1 MPPQAIELFYIGDWQ
16 VSASTNSLRNG
27 DTVKQLEPKAMNVLI
42 ALCQQ
47 QGEVLSADQIVDHCW
62 GDVDVGDNPVHK
74 AINQL
79 RKAFDDKP
87 NTPTYIETIRKRGYR
102 IIAELTFPLNQELK
116 AAQANWLGASPF
128 PGLSA
133 FEPNEATIFF
143 GRNEQISTLLSRISK
158 QVIAKRA
165 FCLILGPSG
174 TGKSS
179 LVNAGVLPNLLDH
192 NGYDGIGVV
201 SYSHLDFADINQGRL
216 LLDLASSMLDWDID
230 DQAVF
235 AGMSADNLVQQLQ
248 GDCQALIT
256 QCQNALNKA
265 ITPFSKPH
273 FFLFIDRLE
282 VLLSSP
288 LFSDAER
295 SHFLGL
301 IETLATSGC
310 IMVFSACRNDFYPL
324 VVTYPNLMAGKDNGA
339 HFDLLA
345 PTRSELMQMIRL
357 PAIAANLT
365 WSSNSQTAMSL
376 DELLCN
382 EASNNPDSLPML
394 QYTLQELYLQRNE
407 SNELQESVYL
417 SLGGIEGAIGKKAE
431 EIFQQLPESQ
441 QAELDYVL
449 SLLVT
454 LNPDGETITSRAARW
469 SQLKQDS
476 QSAFVQALVDSRLLV
491 SHLQNNEAC
500 FSLAHEALLR
510 RWPRAS
516 QWISDHKD
524 SLAIKSRLQIL
535 TQRWLNEGK
544 STAYLLA
551 DGKPL
556 QEALSLQKRPLFKL
570 EPEEQALIRSSL
582 KRVKIKRWSTGITI
596 LLLCVLSF
604 TSVLMSIKSQESQ
617 NVAQQKRLEAESLL
631 GFMVGEFADK
641 LRSVQRMDLLDG
653 ISNKALEYF
662 SQQDKAPSLL
672 SFANQGQNYKARFQH
687 AQTLGAMGEVAY
699 SRAKNDEAQ
708 QAFITAKT
716 ILDKLY
722 VQRPDNLELL
732 KTLGANAFWL
742 GQLAYDQSDFISAQ
756 PLFELYRDYSEQMNQ
771 LEPDNVDGWVEL
783 SDAQSTLGS
792 LYLKQQEYTKAK
804 VAFGNSLTLLDR
816 IIVKRPKDDD
826 LQANKADTLSWLAK
840 IDIHFGNLSDSL
852 QMRQQGQ
859 EILERLLSTSPDNAR
874 IMEILVQ
881 SHMQIASIFELKQQ
895 NEEAIFNLTMAKQLI
910 NNITEQDKDNE
921 YWRNNWLL
929 IYLMEET
936 LKSKINLKEDNSLVD
951 VDGLTNMLSG
961 YGNLSLELFFRIV
974 RYLHINQQWNES
986 EKYIRLAKRDYFS
999 ATNELIVD
1007 QYHILLLAEVQ
1018 LLEVKLL
1025 IHQNK
1030 NEGINQ
1036 RCQKVIQQLRPLIN
1050 KSQSP
1055 YFLLP
1060 YVQAFSCI
1068 DQLNKANNELQI
1080 LQRMGITEFDL
1091 LTPPKKENKNE

>member
-1 MPPQAIELFYIGDWQ
+1 MPQQAIELFYIGDWQ

-62 GDVDVGDNPVHK
+62 GNVDVGDNPVHK

-87 NTPTYIETIRKRGYR
+87 NAPTYIETIRKRGYR

-116 AAQANWLGASPF
+116 AAQANWQGASPF

-133 FEPNEATIFF
+133 FEPNEATVFF

-235 AGMSADNLVQQLQ
+235 AGMSADDLVQQLQ

-288 LFSDAER
+288 QFSDAER

-324 VVTYPNLMAGKDNGA
+324 VVTYPSLMAGKDNGA

-345 PTRSELMQMIRL
+345 PTRSELIQMIRL

-431 EIFQQLPESQ
+431 EIFQQLPQSQ

-516 QWISDHKD
+516 DWISTHKS
-524 SLAIKSRLQIL
+524 SLAIKSRLQVL
-535 TQRWLNEGK
+535 TQRWLVEGK

-556 QEALSLQKRPLFKL
+556 QEAMSLQQRPLFNL
-570 EPEEQALIRSSL
+570 EPDEQALIYSSL
-582 KRVKIKRWSTGITI
+582 KRVKLKRWSTGATI
-596 LLLCVLSF
+596 IILCILSF

-617 NVAQQKRLEAESLL
+617 NIAQQKRLEAESLL

-662 SQQDKAPSLL
+662 SQQEKSPSLL
-672 SFANQGQNYKARFQH
+672 TFGNTEQNFKARFQH
-687 AQTLGAMGEVAY
+687 AQTLSAMGEVAY
-699 SRAKNDEAQ
+699 SRAKYDEAQ
-708 QAFITAKT
+708 QAFSAGKL
-716 ILDKLY
+716 ILDQLY
-722 VQRPDNLELL
+722 QQYPDNIDLL

-742 GQLAYDQSDFISAQ
+742 GQLAYEKSDFASAQ
-756 PLFELYRDYSEQMNQ
+756 PLFELYRDYSEKMNK
-771 LEPDNVDGWVEL
+771 LEPDNVDSWMEL
-783 SDAQSTLGS
+783 AYAQSGLGA
-792 LYLKQQEYTKAK
+792 LYFLINNYHDSKLAFENAMGLMQNAL
-804 VAFGNSLTLLDR
+804 VAQPNNNLIRTNLVD
-816 IIVKRPKDDD
+816 VY
-826 LQANKADTLSWLAK
+826 SWLATTEQ
-840 IDIHFGNLSDSL
+840 HLGNLAHTLSL
-852 QMRQQGQ
+852 HQQGQ
-859 EILERLLSTSPDNAR
+859 LDLELILQDDVTNANTMELLAYSHWHQAR
-874 IMEILVQ
+874 IQHFMGQFANAAKQAEQAAQL
-881 SHMQIASIFELKQQ
+881 MQTILKQDSA
-895 NEEAIFNLTMAKQLI
+895 NELWQEQYTSIQVLHILLNAKAQQQKVDHSSQLNQISAQFFKNENSRLEIPI
-910 NNITEQDKDNE
+910 NIIKYYQ
-921 YWRNNWLL
+921 YQ
-929 IYLMEET
+929 EEW
-936 LKSKINLKEDNSLVD
+936 LKSKEII
-951 VDGLTNMLSG
+951 
-961 YGNLSLELFFRIV
+961 ELMV
-974 RYLHINQQWNES
+974 
-986 EKYIRLAKRDYFS
+986 DYFDAS
-999 ATNELIVD
+999 QRERETEYVVAWAELS
-1007 QYHILLLAEVQ
+1007 ILQAYQ
-1018 LLEVKLL
+1018 TTP
-1025 IHQNK
+1025 NG
-1030 NEGINQ
+1030 NSTQ
-1036 RCQKVIQQLRPLIN
+1036 RDIACNVAIERLKPLISVSKN
-1050 KSQSP
+1050 VEFLAP
-1055 YFLLP
+1055 YA
-1060 YVQAFSCI
+1060 QAYSCI
-1068 DQLNKANNELQI
+1068 KQLSAIPEEVEALNA
-1080 LQRMGITEFDL
+1080 MGITNIEF
-1091 LTPPKKENKNE
+1091 

>member
-1 MPPQAIELFYIGDWQ
+1 MPQPAIELFYIGDWQ
-16 VSASTNSLRNG
+16 VSASTKSLRNG
-27 DTVKQLEPKAMNVLI
+27 DTVKQLEPKAMDVLI

-47 QGEVLSADQIVDHCW
+47 RGEVLSADQIVDHCW
-62 GDVDVGDNPVHK
+62 GNVDVGDNPVHK

-87 NTPTYIETIRKRGYR
+87 SAPTYIETIRKRGYR

-116 AAQANWLGASPF
+116 AAQANWQDASPF

-133 FEPNEATIFF
+133 FEPNEANIFF

-158 QVIAKRA
+158 QVRAQRA

-192 NGYDGIGVV
+192 NGYDGIGIVA
-201 SYSHLDFADINQGRL
+201 YSHLDFADVCQGRL
-216 LLDLASSMLDWDID
+216 LLDLASSLLDWDID

-235 AGMSADNLVQQLQ
+235 AGMSADNLAQQLQ
-248 GDCQALIT
+248 GDCHTLIT
-256 QCQNALNKA
+256 QCRNALNKA
-265 ITPFSKPH
+265 TTPFSKPH

-295 SHFLGL
+295 SDFLSL

-324 VVTYPNLMAGKDNGA
+324 VVTYPSLMAGKDSGA

-365 WSSNSQTAMSL
+365 WSRNTETAMSL

-407 SNELQESVYL
+407 RDELQESVYL

-431 EIFQQLPESQ
+431 EVFLQLPELQ
-441 QAELDYVL
+441 QAKLDFVL

-476 QSAFVQALVDSRLLV
+476 QNAFVQALVESRLLV

-556 QEALSLQKRPLFKL
+556 QEALSLQKRPLFEL
-570 EPEEQALIRSSL
+570 EPEEQALIHSSL

-662 SQQDKAPSLL
+662 SQQENEPSLL
-672 SFANQGQNYKARFQH
+672 PFSNTQQNFKARFQH
-687 AQTLGAMGEVAY
+687 AQTLSAMAEVAY
-699 SRAKNDEAQ
+699 SRAKFDEAQ
-708 QAFITAKT
+708 QGFIAAKL

-722 VQRPDNLELL
+722 QQHPDNIELL

-742 GQLAYDQSDFISAQ
+742 GQLAYDKSDFASAR
-756 PLFELYRDYSEQMNQ
+756 PLFELYRDYSENMNR
-771 LEPDNVDGWVEL
+771 LEPDNVDSWMEL
-783 SDAQSTLGS
+783 AYAQSSLGS
-792 LYLKQQEYTKAK
+792 LYFLINNYSESKLVFESSIGLMQKAL
-804 VAFGNSLTLLDR
+804 VAQPQNN
-816 IIVKRPKDDD
+816 IIRTNLVDVY
-826 LQANKADTLSWLAK
+826 SWLATTEQ
-840 IDIHFGNLSDSL
+840 HLGNLTQTL
-852 QMRQQGQ
+852 TLHHQGQ
-859 EILERLLSTSPDNAR
+859 QDLELILEHDKNNAYTMELLAYSYWHQAWILNFKGQIANAVINAKQAARILEDILSQDPDNESWQENYLS
-874 IMEILVQ
+874 IESLLILLNSQ
-881 SHMQIASIFELKQQ
+881 INNEYMDESPQMGQIATKLFSKKFERVDTPITIIKYYQIQKEWEKSKELIEQTSDYFEGSVKEQDPEFIVAQAELKILQAYQ
-895 NEEAIFNLTMAKQLI
+895 ARSNGRKAEKDLACKQAAEMLQPLVSASL
-910 NNITEQDKDNE
+910 NVE
-921 YWRNNWLL
+921 Y
-929 IYLMEET
+929 
-936 LKSKINLKEDNSLVD
+936 
-951 VDGLTNMLSG
+951 
-961 YGNLSLELFFRIV
+961 
-974 RYLHINQQWNES
+974 
-986 EKYIRLAKRDYFS
+986 
-999 ATNELIVD
+999 
-1007 QYHILLLAEVQ
+1007 
-1018 LLEVKLL
+1018 
-1025 IHQNK
+1025 
-1030 NEGINQ
+1030 
-1036 RCQKVIQQLRPLIN
+1036 
-1050 KSQSP
+1050 
-1055 YFLLP
+1055 LLP
-1060 YVQAFSCI
+1060 YVKAHSCLNTLTEIPNQREALQA
-1068 DQLNKANNELQI
+1068 
-1080 LQRMGITEFDL
+1080 MGVTSFDFNASL
-1091 LTPPKKENKNE
+1091 SLKEIH